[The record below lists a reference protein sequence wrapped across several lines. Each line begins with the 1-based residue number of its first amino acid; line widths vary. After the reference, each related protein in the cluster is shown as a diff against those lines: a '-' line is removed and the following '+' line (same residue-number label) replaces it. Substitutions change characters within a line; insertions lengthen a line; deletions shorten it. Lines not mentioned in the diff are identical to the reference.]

1 MNQNKNEL
9 SDDKTQLLLNQVNSM
24 TQQTIQKQQLLH
36 PHPNVLDIHSDPIKK
51 TKTEDLSY

>member
-36 PHPNVLDIHSDPIKK
+36 PHPNSIDIHSDPIKK
-51 TKTEDLSY
+51 TKAEDL